1 MQITRRQLRKLIN
14 EAITD
19 MSKGALGQIPYR
31 DPGQEIKSDMTPDQ
45 IKKFDTG
52 IGDAAQKDAIASALG
67 HEGEAYTDEE
77 YEFKLKMSAQDP
89 ESEVYNFMKQW
100 FEDNLD
106 RLESRISMYSEGQTM
121 YGLDLAH
128 YELETIKNQNA
139 NPTPIDTLD
148 SLFKTIIN
156 LSSKQRDREAKSDG
170 YASIVIGFAIL
181 TLRGIMQRLAKTA
194 LDKDY
199 IADEFRAQ
207 KYLGDEGR
215 ELYDP
220 EAKQRRFED
229 GIK

>member
-1 MQITRRQLRKLIN
+1 MIITKRQLRRLIN

-45 IKKFDTG
+45 IKAFDTR
-52 IGDAAQKDAIASALG
+52 IRDAAQKDTIASALG

-77 YEFKLKMSAQDP
+77 YEFKIKMSAQDP

-100 FEDNLD
+100 FKDNLD
-106 RLESRISMYSEGQTM
+106 RLESKMSIYSEGQIM
-121 YGLDLAH
+121 HGYEVAH
-128 YELETIKNQNA
+128 YQLETIEKQKA

-148 SLFKTIIN
+148 SLFKEIANLNSKKEKADGFSSTIIE
-156 LSSKQRDREAKSDG
+156 L
-170 YASIVIGFAIL
+170 AIRH
-181 TLRGIMQRLAKTA
+181 LRKIMQSLAKTA
-194 LDKDY
+194 LAKDY
-199 IADEFRAQ
+199 ITDEFRAQ

-220 EAKQRRFED
+220 EARQRRFET
-229 GIK
+229 GFESQ